1 MAIRLR
7 TASFAMLLGLGAS
20 NAFAQ
25 SPAEFIE
32 QASAKGMADIETSRM
47 AHAKTSSQEIKD
59 YTIEV
64 INERTLANQHLAAIA
79 KKLDLPVAPRE
90 KIIDKAETLMPELK
104 DGDSFD
110 AAYTAQQ
117 VKENEDAIALFKQ
130 EGAASDVGLVLRCV
144 VCNIAAPTVQ
154 AHRAGTANAAVL
166 LAQFFQL
173 FAVQA
178 IQAEHGIL
186 CVLGDAQQ
194 FVDLDVQDVVV
205 TVLRVLDQEHHQER
219 DDGGRGVDDQL
230 PGVVV
235 VEIRPAQAPH
245 QNQRHC
251 RIERARAACPAG
263 QGLRDCGEFHDRFPS
278 TGWVMKVWTAGN
290 P

>member
-1 MAIRLR
+1 MSRMAIRLR

-90 KIIDKAETLMPELK
+90 KIVDKAETLMPELK

-130 EGAASDVGLVLRCV
+130 EGAASDVPEIKALVDETL
-144 VCNIAAPTVQ
+144 PK
-154 AHRAGTANAAVL
+154 L
-166 LAQFFQL
+166 
-173 FAVQA
+173 
-178 IQAEHGIL
+178 
-186 CVLGDAQQ
+186 
-194 FVDLDVQDVVV
+194 
-205 TVLRVLDQEHHQER
+205 QER
-219 DDGGRGVDDQL
+219 LQKARSLASTYGKGHQGDG
-230 PGVVV
+230 
-235 VEIRPAQAPH
+235 
-245 QNQRHC
+245 
-251 RIERARAACPAG
+251 
-263 QGLRDCGEFHDRFPS
+263 
-278 TGWVMKVWTAGN
+278 
-290 P
+290 

>member
-79 KKLDLPVAPRE
+79 RKLDLPVAPRE
-90 KIIDKAETLMPELK
+90 KIVDKAETLMPELK

-130 EGAASDVGLVLRCV
+130 EGAASEVPEIKALV
-144 VCNIAAPTVQ
+144 
-154 AHRAGTANAAVL
+154 
-166 LAQFFQL
+166 
-173 FAVQA
+173 
-178 IQAEHGIL
+178 
-186 CVLGDAQQ
+186 D
-194 FVDLDVQDVVV
+194 
-205 TVLRVLDQEHHQER
+205 
-219 DDGGRGVDDQL
+219 
-230 PGVVV
+230 
-235 VEIRPAQAPH
+235 
-245 QNQRHC
+245 
-251 RIERARAACPAG
+251 
-263 QGLRDCGEFHDRFPS
+263 
-278 TGWVMKVWTAGN
+278 
-290 P
+290 

>member
-1 MAIRLR
+1 MSRMAIRLR

-90 KIIDKAETLMPELK
+90 KIVDKAETLMPELK

-130 EGAASDVGLVLRCV
+130 EGAASDVPEIKAL
-144 VCNIAAPTVQ
+144 
-154 AHRAGTANAAVL
+154 
-166 LAQFFQL
+166 
-173 FAVQA
+173 
-178 IQAEHGIL
+178 
-186 CVLGDAQQ
+186 
-194 FVDLDVQDVVV
+194 
-205 TVLRVLDQEHHQER
+205 
-219 DDGGRGVDDQL
+219 
-230 PGVVV
+230 
-235 VEIRPAQAPH
+235 VEIG
-245 QNQRHC
+245 
-251 RIERARAACPAG
+251 RA
-263 QGLRDCGEFHDRFPS
+263 H
-278 TGWVMKVWTAGN
+278 V
-290 P
+290 

>member
-1 MAIRLR
+1 MSRMAIRLR

-90 KIIDKAETLMPELK
+90 KIVDKAETLMPELK

-130 EGAASDVGLVLRCV
+130 EGAASDVPEIKALVDETLPKLERLDHLQPPFFMRCARTPIQLGLYLP
-144 VCNIAAPTVQ
+144 AP
-154 AHRAGTANAAVL
+154 ANTAW
-166 LAQFFQL
+166 
-173 FAVQA
+173 
-178 IQAEHGIL
+178 
-186 CVLGDAQQ
+186 
-194 FVDLDVQDVVV
+194 
-205 TVLRVLDQEHHQER
+205 
-219 DDGGRGVDDQL
+219 L
-230 PGVVV
+230 PTLPQS
-235 VEIRPAQAPH
+235 RLTRLTRQ
-245 QNQRHC
+245 
-251 RIERARAACPAG
+251 
-263 QGLRDCGEFHDRFPS
+263 
-278 TGWVMKVWTAGN
+278 
-290 P
+290 

>member
-1 MAIRLR
+1 MSRMATRLR

-20 NAFAQ
+20 SAFAQ

-90 KIIDKAETLMPELK
+90 KIVDKAETLMPELK

-117 VKENEDAIALFKQ
+117 VKENEDAIALFKK
-130 EGAASDVGLVLRCV
+130 EGAASDVPEIKALVDETLSK
-144 VCNIAAPTVQ
+144 
-154 AHRAGTANAAVL
+154 L
-166 LAQFFQL
+166 
-173 FAVQA
+173 
-178 IQAEHGIL
+178 E
-186 CVLGDAQQ
+186 
-194 FVDLDVQDVVV
+194 
-205 TVLRVLDQEHHQER
+205 ER
-219 DDGGRGVDDQL
+219 LQK
-230 PGVVV
+230 
-235 VEIRPAQAPH
+235 
-245 QNQRHC
+245 
-251 RIERARAACPAG
+251 ARALASTYG
-263 QGLRDCGEFHDRFPS
+263 KGHQGDG
-278 TGWVMKVWTAGN
+278 
-290 P
+290 

>member
-1 MAIRLR
+1 MSRMAIRLR

-104 DGDSFD
+104 EVL
-110 AAYTAQQ
+110 AAFPDHA
-117 VKENEDAIALFKQ
+117 
-130 EGAASDVGLVLRCV
+130 
-144 VCNIAAPTVQ
+144 
-154 AHRAGTANAAVL
+154 
-166 LAQFFQL
+166 
-173 FAVQA
+173 
-178 IQAEHGIL
+178 
-186 CVLGDAQQ
+186 
-194 FVDLDVQDVVV
+194 
-205 TVLRVLDQEHHQER
+205 
-219 DDGGRGVDDQL
+219 
-230 PGVVV
+230 
-235 VEIRPAQAPH
+235 
-245 QNQRHC
+245 
-251 RIERARAACPAG
+251 
-263 QGLRDCGEFHDRFPS
+263 DRL
-278 TGWVMKVWTAGN
+278 
-290 P
+290 